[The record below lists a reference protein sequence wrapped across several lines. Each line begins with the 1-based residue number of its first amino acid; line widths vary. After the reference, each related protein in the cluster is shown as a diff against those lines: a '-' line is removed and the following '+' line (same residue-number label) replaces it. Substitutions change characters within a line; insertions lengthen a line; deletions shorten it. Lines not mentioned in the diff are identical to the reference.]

1 MRRPGI
7 TVAVAACLTG
17 ACGSQAAAPPLQPIR
32 IASANRAFG
41 EHLAEV
47 YNQRVAGVRAR
58 LEPPESSRF
67 YLKSVDDAAADI
79 AFVRAD
85 IAYSAL
91 SVGTPMYPRPH
102 HLRGIAVVGWS
113 VLHVVV
119 RAGSPARSL
128 TDLRGTRL
136 GLAAASPV
144 ARQRMARDGSDGFY
158 PELLAASGLLKA
170 TDFQK
175 VPLSPDEVI
184 DALAAG
190 EIDGALFL
198 TPSPATFV
206 RRMAG
211 RMDLRLIEIDPDAAL
226 RIRAQHPFYKPALIP
241 AGTYPNQH
249 AAVATIGVDSILVCR
264 ENLDEALV
272 YELVKALFESPS
284 ALALAS
290 DLAGAVDP
298 DLAAATP
305 IPLHPGAARYYRE
318 RELAHY

>member
-1 MRRPGI
+1 MKRPGI
-7 TVAVAACLTG
+7 TVALVASLSA
-17 ACGSQAAAPPLQPIR
+17 ACGSQAAAPPFQSIR

-47 YNQRVAGVRAR
+47 YNERVVGVRAR
-58 LEPPESSRF
+58 VEPPESTRF
-67 YLKSVDDAAADI
+67 YLKAVDDATADI

-85 IAYSAL
+85 IAYTAL

-102 HLRGIAVVGWS
+102 HLRGIAVVGSS

-119 RAGSPARSL
+119 RADSSARSL
-128 TDLRGTRL
+128 ADLRGTRL

-144 ARQRMARDGSDGFY
+144 ARERMARDGSDGLY
-158 PELLAASGLLKA
+158 PELLAASGLLEA
-170 TDFQK
+170 TDFEK
-175 VPLSPDEVI
+175 VPLEPDEVI

-198 TPSPATFV
+198 TSSPAMFV

-211 RMDLRLIEIDPDAAL
+211 RMNLRLIEIDRDAAL

-249 AAVATIGVDSILVCR
+249 AAVTTIGVDSIIVSR
-264 ENLDEALV
+264 ENLDEDLV
-272 YELVKALFESPS
+272 YEMVKAFFESPS
-284 ALALAS
+284 ALAVAS
-290 DLAGAVDP
+290 DLAGAIDP
-298 DLAAATP
+298 DLASATP

-318 RELAHY
+318 RELPHY